1 MQVLYAFSVV
11 GKPSMQSVNWKGSG
25 HRLTGQQ
32 WHACQAPDFVDEV
45 SLERRNEMANA
56 AAPYLPW
63 QCLNLRPL
71 PHGHGSFR
79 PALANAFCN
88 CASSAARTNITTS
101 GARLRRNK
109 SAMMRIGLST
119 CVKNAL

>member
-11 GKPSMQSVNWKGSG
+11 RRPFMQNVNWKGYG

-32 WHACQAPDFVDEV
+32 WHACQAPDFVNEV
-45 SLERRNEMANA
+45 SLGRRNEMANA

-63 QCLNLRPL
+63 QFLNLRPL

-88 CASSAARTNITTS
+88 CASSAARISITS
-101 GARLRRNK
+101 AGARSRRK
-109 SAMMRIGLST
+109 SSAIIRIG
-119 CVKNAL
+119 